1 MPTKT
6 SVDKVEQMLH
16 PTLEET
22 FDPQSMIALVPIHND
37 HKVADIGAGPG
48 WLSIPIAKYV
58 YSGTCY
64 AVDVQKDMLKFVEER
79 ATEAKLGNV
88 ETLES
93 KENSV
98 PLDDEALN
106 GVVLSNVLNEATR
119 PKTLIKEGH
128 RLLRKAGWMAI
139 VEWLPVEGKPEVG
152 PAASRRLDQQDLR
165 EAVEALGMTTL
176 TSRQLTPHRYIIVA
190 RK

>member
-79 ATEAKLGNV
+79 STEAKL
-88 ETLES
+88 ETLKHS
-93 KENSV
+93 NPRRTQFRWMTK
-98 PLDDEALN
+98 PLMALC
-106 GVVLSNVLNEATR
+106 
-119 PKTLIKEGH
+119 
-128 RLLRKAGWMAI
+128 
-139 VEWLPVEGKPEVG
+139 
-152 PAASRRLDQQDLR
+152 SR
-165 EAVEALGMTTL
+165 TF
-176 TSRQLTPHRYIIVA
+176 
-190 RK
+190 